1 MTGDDTTSLSSSIP
15 TSSLSHRIESALK
28 QREKQGRLRS
38 LTPTSSQR
46 GLVDFSSNDY
56 LSLSANPELHSSF
69 LRSLQESS
77 YGPASSRLL
86 DGNTPAHG
94 ALEEELAAFF
104 RSEAALLFNS
114 GFDANV
120 SIFTTVPGP
129 QDYILYDAAI
139 HASVHDGM
147 RASRTASSH
156 RRPFR
161 HNSVESLREE
171 LLKVVAEQHS
181 SGANIIVAVESLYS
195 MDGDLCPLKEMLDA
209 AENIVPSREGRLH
222 FILDEAHS
230 TGTFGP
236 QGRGW
241 AAHLGVEH
249 RLAMRLHTFGK
260 AMASQ
265 GGEPRFFFFFEG
277 A

>member
-1 MTGDDTTSLSSSIP
+1 M
-15 TSSLSHRIESALK
+15 
-28 QREKQGRLRS
+28 
-38 LTPTSSQR
+38 
-46 GLVDFSSNDY
+46 
-56 LSLSANPELHSSF
+56 
-69 LRSLQESS
+69 
-77 YGPASSRLL
+77 
-86 DGNTPAHG
+86 
-94 ALEEELAAFF
+94 
-104 RSEAALLFNS
+104 
-114 GFDANV
+114 

-171 LLKVVAEQHS
+171 LLKVVAEQQS
-181 SGANIIVAVESLYS
+181 SSANIIVAVESLYS

-265 GGEPRFFFFFEG
+265 GGEPRFFFFFFFRG
-277 A
+277 SVNALADCSGLQRLSCQAHSFVITVRLHTRRRGWHNADA